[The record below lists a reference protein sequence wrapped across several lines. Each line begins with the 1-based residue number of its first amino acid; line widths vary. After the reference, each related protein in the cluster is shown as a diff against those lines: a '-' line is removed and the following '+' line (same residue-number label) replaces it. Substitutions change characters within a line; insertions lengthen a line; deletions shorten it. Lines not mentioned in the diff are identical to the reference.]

1 MFRVL
6 LIFLLASAAPLAAP
20 LAAQS
25 ADSASML
32 RSGSTVR
39 LLLRGGP
46 TRESVGAV
54 LGRSGDTLR
63 VITPE
68 LGLAEVSLDDL
79 AGLEVPASTARQTAI
94 IAGASAAAGVVAGL
108 VQGEGVVESVV
119 LGSALAAVIVIP
131 AGASERRRWRPIDPA
146 AGWRAEPAGARV
158 RVSAPELGLDRA
170 ELLLHDFLAG
180 TLHLDDGGALKPSPI
195 DQVTSLE
202 LSIGRDR
209 RRGVRIGTAVGAL
222 AGITYGIAR
231 AVDEGAAVA
240 IIPIAF
246 VGFTVG
252 GGLGGFTGFLLAPR
266 EWRRIPLPAPAHLQ
280 P

>member
-6 LIFLLASAAPLAAP
+6 LILLLVYAAP

-39 LLLRGGP
+39 LLLRDAP
-46 TRESVGAV
+46 TPESVGAV

-68 LGLAEVSLDDL
+68 LGLAEVALDDV
-79 AGLEVPASTARQTAI
+79 AGLEVPASTTRQTAI
-94 IAGASAAAGVVAGL
+94 ILAGTAAAGVVIGL

-119 LGSALAAVIVIP
+119 LGSALAAVVVIP
-131 AGASERRRWRPIDPA
+131 AGASERRRWRPVDP
-146 AGWRAEPAGARV
+146 AGWRDEPAGARV

-170 ELLLHDFLAG
+170 ELLLHDFREG
-180 TLHLDDGGALKPSPI
+180 TLHLDDRGVLKPSPI
-195 DQVTSLE
+195 AQVTSLE
-202 LSIGRDR
+202 LSLGRDR

-222 AGITYGIAR
+222 AVITYGIAR
-231 AVDEGAAVA
+231 AVDKGGAVA
-240 IIPIAF
+240 IIPVAF
-246 VGFTVG
+246 IGFTVG

-266 EWRRIPLPAPAHLQ
+266 EWRRIPLPAPA
-280 P
+280 PPRP

>member
-6 LIFLLASAAPLAAP
+6 LILLLVYATPLG
-20 LAAQS
+20 AQS

-39 LLLRGGP
+39 LLLRDAP
-46 TRESVGAV
+46 SQESVGAV

-68 LGLAEVSLDDL
+68 LGLAEVALDDL

-94 IAGASAAAGVVAGL
+94 IAGASAAAGVVVGL
-108 VQGEGVVESVV
+108 VQGEGFVESVV

-131 AGASERRRWRPIDPA
+131 AGASERRRWRPVDPA
-146 AGWRAEPAGARV
+146 AGWRDEPVGARV
-158 RVSAPELGLDRA
+158 RVSAPELGFDRA
-170 ELLLHDFLAG
+170 ELLLHDFRAG
-180 TLHLDDGGALKPSPI
+180 TLHLDDRGVLKASPI
-195 DQVTSLE
+195 VQVTSLE

-222 AGITYGIAR
+222 AAITYGIAR

-240 IIPIAF
+240 IIPVTF
-246 VGFTVG
+246 VAFTVG
-252 GGLGGFTGFLLAPR
+252 GSIGGFTGFLLAPR
-266 EWRRIPLPAPAHLQ
+266 EWRRIPLPAPA
-280 P
+280 PPRP